1 MVSDGNR
8 LSSRG
13 RTTPGAL
20 QQGGYPTP
28 CDWLPNPISHTF
40 PNHELYLQSSSDP
53 LNRQIRSSRCNNPLP
68 NKDCPAYLFYFS
80 LQFHGSALTIKYPH
94 LNPSIFE
101 DAFRQL

>member
-13 RTTPGAL
+13 RTTSGAL

-40 PNHELYLQSSSDP
+40 PNHELYSQNSSDP
-53 LNRQIRSSRCNNPLP
+53 LNRQIRSSRCSNLLP
-68 NKDCPAYLFYFS
+68 NMDCPTYPYGFS
-80 LQFHGSALTIKYPH
+80 LRFRESALAIIYPH
-94 LNPSIFE
+94 LNPSTWE
-101 DAFRQL
+101 DALRQR